1 MASPVLFLAFSS
13 YDAVSGVA
21 HSPESIF
28 DGHFSF
34 VTDTDETV
42 VNTPIRTMPT
52 NFDSFAYKPSKWP
65 KLTSTSW
72 PRPESNE
79 PFDRGARLNGVFC
92 SDVSDGAGG
101 IPRR

>member
-1 MASPVLFLAFSS
+1 
-13 YDAVSGVA
+13 
-21 HSPESIF
+21 
-28 DGHFSF
+28 
-34 VTDTDETV
+34 
-42 VNTPIRTMPT
+42 MPT